1 MKSNILSALM
11 ITSYAT
17 LNTTAIAEETITL
30 DPIVIGADFREKKLS
45 QTSNS
50 VTVIGEGEIYD
61 KASKPLIETL
71 ASTPNVNFSSGA
83 SKAKYIQIRGI
94 GERSQY
100 TTPVNPSVGVISDGI
115 DFSQSTLGLNL
126 FDVKQV
132 EVLRGPQGTTFGA
145 NGMAGVINVESN
157 EPTSDAGGRI
167 ETTIGN
173 YNSKAVGIAINAPII
188 ENKLLS
194 RFSLYKN
201 TSDGYI
207 KNIYL
212 GRDDTN
218 NIDELTAKV
227 HLKWIVSD
235 DHQLDININ
244 HTNINNGYDAWTYDS
259 TRNSYSD
266 EPGKDKEDTNA
277 FSLKST
283 YQLNSKMHLVSS
295 LSHSKSDLEY
305 SYDEDWYNNN
315 ANVWSSFKEYQR
327 DRKQT
332 DIDLRLVSDEDG
344 RIFNGY
350 TDWTIGTYFKDYS
363 EKMNEDNNS
372 FSSDYKTR
380 NKAIYGQ
387 LDTYFTDKLTLISG
401 LRVEKWESDYNDSAS
416 INIDTN
422 EVLFGGKFGL
432 NYQATENSLYYTTLS
447 KGYKPGGVNS
457 VSRLALNQKEYETE
471 TLWNLDLGVNNS
483 HFDDIVKSRL
493 NFFYGKRKDQQV
505 KDYLDRINP
514 WDSWD
519 EYLTNGGESTY
530 YGLESQLDYYPN
542 DVLHLHSSLG
552 LLKSKFDD
560 YKIDRYDMTG
570 RTPANSPIYQYN
582 VGFDYFF
589 FDAWTFKANV
599 EGKGSAYFSDSHN
612 EKAASYELF
621 NTSLEYTDGSFT
633 VSTWI
638 RNIADKEYEVRGFY
652 FGNNP
657 ANGWTDELYTQ
668 AGAPRTLGLT
678 LSYDF

>member
-1 MKSNILSALM
+1 MKSNILSVLM
-11 ITSYAT
+11 ITSSAT
-17 LNTTAIAEETITL
+17 LSTTAIAEETITL

-50 VTVIGEGEIYD
+50 VTVIGEDEVYD
-61 KASKPLIETL
+61 KASKSFVETL

-94 GERSQY
+94 GERSQFD
-100 TTPVNPSVGVISDGI
+100 TPVSPSVGVILDGI
-115 DFSQSTLGLNL
+115 DYSQSTLGLNL

-145 NGMAGVINVESN
+145 NGMAGVINVQSN
-157 EPTSDAGGRI
+157 EPTNDTGGHI

-173 YNSKAVGIAINAPII
+173 YNSKAVGIMINAPII

-201 TSDGYI
+201 TSDGYM

-218 NIDELTAKV
+218 NIDELTAKA
-227 HLKWIVSD
+227 HLRWLVSD
-235 DHQLDININ
+235 DHQLDLNIN
-244 HTNINNGYDAWTYDS
+244 HTNINNGYDAWTYNS

-266 EPGKDKEDTNA
+266 QPGKDKEDSNS

-283 YQLNSKMHLVSS
+283 YKINSKMHLITS

-315 ANVWSSFKEYQR
+315 VNVWSSFKEYNR

-332 DIDLRLVSDEDG
+332 DIDIRLVSDKDG
-344 RIFNGY
+344 RIFNGK
-350 TDWTIGTYFKDYS
+350 TDWTIGTYYKNYN
-363 EKMNEDNNS
+363 EKMNEDGTFDSN
-372 FSSDYKTR
+372 YKTK

-387 LDTYFTDKLTLISG
+387 LDTHLTDKLTFISG
-401 LRVEKWESDYNDSAS
+401 LRVEKWESDYSDSAN
-416 INIDTN
+416 INIDTD
-422 EVLFGGKFGL
+422 EVLYGGKLGL
-432 NYQATENSLYYTTLS
+432 NYQATSNSLYYTTLS

-457 VSRLALNQKEYETE
+457 VSRLALNQKKYETE
-471 TLWNLDLGVNNS
+471 ALWNLDLGVNSS
-483 HFDDIVKSRL
+483 HFDNMLKSRL

-519 EYLTNGGESTY
+519 EYLTNAGKSTY
-530 YGLESQLDYYPN
+530 YGLESQLNYYPN
-542 DVLHLHSSLG
+542 DVLHIHTSVG
-552 LLKSKFDD
+552 LLKSKFDE

-570 RTPANSPIYQYN
+570 RAPANSPIYQYN

-612 EKAASYELF
+612 EKSASYELF
-621 NTSLEYTDGSFT
+621 NTSLEYTDGAFT
-633 VSTWI
+633 ISSWV
-638 RNIADKEYEVRGFY
+638 RNITDKEYEVRGFY

-657 ANGWTDELYTQ
+657 TNGWVDELYTQ
-668 AGAPRTLGLT
+668 SGAPRTIGIT

>member
-1 MKSNILSALM
+1 M
-11 ITSYAT
+11 Y
-17 LNTTAIAEETITL
+17 
-30 DPIVIGADFREKKLS
+30 
-45 QTSNS
+45 
-50 VTVIGEGEIYD
+50 
-61 KASKPLIETL
+61 
-71 ASTPNVNFSSGA
+71 
-83 SKAKYIQIRGI
+83 
-94 GERSQY
+94 
-100 TTPVNPSVGVISDGI
+100 
-115 DFSQSTLGLNL
+115 
-126 FDVKQV
+126 
-132 EVLRGPQGTTFGA
+132 
-145 NGMAGVINVESN
+145 
-157 EPTSDAGGRI
+157 
-167 ETTIGN
+167 
-173 YNSKAVGIAINAPII
+173 
-188 ENKLLS
+188 
-194 RFSLYKN
+194 
-201 TSDGYI
+201 
-207 KNIYL
+207 
-212 GRDDTN
+212 
-218 NIDELTAKV
+218 
-227 HLKWIVSD
+227 
-235 DHQLDININ
+235 
-244 HTNINNGYDAWTYDS
+244 
-259 TRNSYSD
+259 
-266 EPGKDKEDTNA
+266 
-277 FSLKST
+277 
-283 YQLNSKMHLVSS
+283 LVSS

-327 DRKQT
+327 DRNQT

-344 RIFNGY
+344 QIFNGY
-350 TDWTIGTYFKDYS
+350 TDWTIGTYYKDYS

-387 LDTYFTDKLTLISG
+387 LDTYFTNKLTLISG

-560 YKIDRYDMTG
+560 YNIDRYNMTE

>member
-201 TSDGYI
+201 TSDGYM
-207 KNIYL
+207 KNSYL

-519 EYLTNGGESTY
+519 EYLTNAGESTY